1 MHTTSF
7 VTLEEV
13 KNFKSMQSYK
23 YFTSGWVIEHKWK
36 TYNDVS
42 LITGKVNHSYSVSST
57 PLQPWVIAKH
67 NGAVVCGY
75 CTCMAGLGETCSHIG
90 ALLYW
95 VEYQVRKRSEISST
109 SLTNSWL
116 EPSSVS
122 SVPYLQI
129 ADIDFTS
136 PDKKMKILQEPIAA
150 TTTTTSSQATSQPTM
165 SPSSS
170 SSTSFQPCTLN
181 INEFFNKCLDSDTT
195 PVIFSLEEPYNK
207 TFAKAADHFPYVLQQ
222 LFNPDYLQYDYVKLL
237 NIAEQN
243 MTSITSTTI
252 QQSHLEE
259 ITRSQVKSKLW
270 MKYRS
275 GRITASRLYQVVHTN
290 PHAPSLSLLS
300 AVCYPASVK
309 FTTKATK
316 YGCEHEKDAVK
327 VYKERMQ
334 GIHNELNIT
343 PAGFVVSTKNLCL
356 VHHQTH
362 FWTVHVVVREYSK

>member
-1 MHTTSF
+1 
-7 VTLEEV
+7 
-13 KNFKSMQSYK
+13 MQSYK

-57 PLQPWVIAKH
+57 PMQPWVIAKH
-67 NGAVVCGY
+67 NGAVVCGH

-95 VEYQVRKRSEISST
+95 VEYQVHKRSEISST

-129 ADIDFTS
+129 VDIDFTS

-300 AVCYPASVK
+300 AVCYPATVK

-327 VYKERMQ
+327 VYKEGCKEYTM
-334 GIHNELNIT
+334 
-343 PAGFVVSTKNLCL
+343 NLISRQQDL
-356 VHHQTH
+356 
-362 FWTVHVVVREYSK
+362 